1 MNSGKLKLGILLDS
15 YQIPAWIYHSL
26 ERVVNSSQVEILLVV
41 LNEKKNF
48 EDENGRN
55 LRNRRTVLYELFNKT
70 DERIFISGPN
80 ALEIMNAE
88 KLLSSI
94 PVIKVKP
101 LKREMTYYI
110 EPSDIDEIREI
121 GLDIFVKIGFGMLRG
136 DILTASKYGVWTYW
150 FEGYPPGFWEVVK
163 GQPETKSYLLILDE
177 EANGGRTIYH
187 SSTSTYPF
195 SPARNRN
202 RSLWLASSFLPRQI
216 ALLHRLGEKGF
227 FATIKKYEQ
236 VKPPLQQ
243 KSPTPPSNLLSL
255 WLVATLLAKNII
267 EIFRRNYYLDG
278 WFLLFDMNAPGSMS
292 FGNYKK
298 IIPPKDRFWS
308 DPHVIQKNGN
318 YYVFVEEFTHDTK
331 KGHISVIVVDQQGN
345 PSDPVRVLEKEYH
358 LSYPYVFRWKD
369 KVYLI
374 PESADNRS
382 IDLYECLEFPVRW
395 VHKITLMQNIKAVDT
410 TVLFAQGKWWL
421 FTGVAENEAAFPEV
435 ELFLFFSDNLFTS
448 EWTSHPKN
456 PIVSDLRSARS
467 AGRIFAKDGKLFRP
481 SQNCSKSYGY
491 GFNLNE
497 ILVLSET
504 DYEEKTV
511 VSVIPWDKSLEATH
525 TYSVE
530 GKFTVIDAFTK
541 RRKFL

>member
-70 DERIFISGPN
+70 DERIFNRGPN

-88 KLLSSI
+88 KLLLGI

-163 GQPETKSYLLILDE
+163 GQHETKSYLLILDE

-195 SPARNRN
+195 SPARNRD

-318 YYVFVEEFTHDTK
+318 YYVFVEEFTYDTK

-395 VHKITLMQNIKAVDT
+395 THKIKLMQNIKAVDT

-421 FTGVAENEAAFPEV
+421 FTGVAENEASFPEV

-456 PIVSDLRSARS
+456 PIVSDLRSARP
-467 AGRIFAKDGKLFRP
+467 AGRIFARDGKLFRP

-511 VSVIPWDKSLEATH
+511 VSVIPWDKSIRATH

-530 GKFTVIDAFTK
+530 GKFTIIDAFTK
-541 RRKFL
+541 RRKFS

>member
-26 ERVVNSSQVEILLVV
+26 ERVVNSSQVEILMVI

-48 EDENGRN
+48 EDANGRN